1 MEKRIFLAIVISL
14 GFLWLWAAI
23 APKLFPDMFK
33 RPEVAKTAA
42 TSTTS
47 TAPATPPAAVNT
59 SAAPV
64 AASAPAPAATGV
76 SAATA
81 VPVSSTTVTITTVD
95 TPLYTAKFSNRGAQL
110 VSFRLKHYLMKGG
123 SKELVE
129 LVRARPA
136 NHTDYPFFIEARDPK
151 AAGQLNAALYSLNE
165 RTEGNRR
172 ILQYRYVGA
181 NGIGMTKTFKL
192 GDEYQFEFA
201 TAMSPAMPY
210 RVMLGPGIRTLA
222 DDELEST
229 VIITGNGVVERE
241 GKIKIL
247 DRQKGDVF
255 QPLTGLDYIGLEDN
269 YFLSVLRPQQPGAS
283 GVLKRITVPLGGKRS
298 PRKDFYA
305 GLNAGSDGATS
316 GQAFFGPKEAKLV
329 DSYGLGNTLQLGFFG
344 IIARFFLSALQWINK
359 TTHNYGFAIIVLTI
373 LIKVVLYP
381 LQHKSIVS
389 MKRMQKLQPK
399 MEAIKNKY
407 KKAKSDADQRQKMNV
422 EMMALYQKEGIN
434 PMSGCFPILMQL
446 PILWAFYGLLSRAI
460 ELRGA
465 PFILWIHDL
474 SEKDPYYILP
484 LLMTITWVLQTY
496 ITPSTADPMQ
506 RRIFMIMPIMF
517 GWFFKEF
524 PSGLV
529 LYWLVQNVLTIIQQ
543 TIMNKWWKDHPDDLK
558 KAS

>member
-14 GFLWLWAAI
+14 GFLWLWAAV

-42 TSTTS
+42 ASTT
-47 TAPATPPAAVNT
+47 TPAPPATPPAAQTATT
-59 SAAPV
+59 STSTAAPSIV
-64 AASAPAPAATGV
+64 AAAAVT
-76 SAATA
+76 
-81 VPVSSTTVTITTVD
+81 PVRSTSVTVTTVD

-110 VSFRLKHYLMKGG
+110 ISFRLKNYKVKGG
-123 SKELVE
+123 STDRVD
-129 LVRARPA
+129 LVRARA
-136 NHTDYPFFIEARDPK
+136 SNQTDYPFYIEARDPK
-151 AAGQLNAALYSLNE
+151 AAGQLNAVLYALTD
-165 RTEGNRR
+165 RTEGNHR
-172 ILQYRYVGA
+172 ILQYRYVAA
-181 NGIGMTKTFKL
+181 NGVGMTKTFKL
-192 GDEYQFEFA
+192 GNEYQFEFA
-201 TAMSPAMPY
+201 TAMSPAQPY
-210 RVMLGPGIRTLA
+210 RVMLGPGIRTLS
-222 DDELEST
+222 DDEQEST

-241 GKIKIL
+241 GKAKVF
-247 DRQKGDVF
+247 DRVKGDAF
-255 QPLTGLDYIGLEDN
+255 QSLTGVDYIGLEDN
-269 YFLSVLRPQQPGAS
+269 YFLSILRPQQPGAS
-283 GVLKRITVPLGGKRS
+283 GVMKRATFPLAGKS
-298 PRKDFYA
+298 KPRKDLYA
-305 GLNAGSDGATS
+305 GLNAGPDGVAA
-316 GQAFFGPKEAKLV
+316 GHAFFGPKEAKLV
-329 DSYGLGNTLQLGFFG
+329 DSYGLGNTLQLGFFS

-359 TTHNYGFAIIVLTI
+359 STHNYGFAIIVLTI

-389 MKRMQKLQPK
+389 MKRMQRLQPK
-399 MEAIKNKY
+399 MDAIKNKY
-407 KKAKSDADQRQKMNV
+407 KKAKADADQRQKMNV

-434 PMSGCFPILMQL
+434 PMSGCFPIVMQL

-484 LLMTITWVLQTY
+484 LLMTITWVAQTY

-543 TIMNKWWKDHPDDLK
+543 SIMNKWWKDHPSDLQK
-558 KAS
+558 S